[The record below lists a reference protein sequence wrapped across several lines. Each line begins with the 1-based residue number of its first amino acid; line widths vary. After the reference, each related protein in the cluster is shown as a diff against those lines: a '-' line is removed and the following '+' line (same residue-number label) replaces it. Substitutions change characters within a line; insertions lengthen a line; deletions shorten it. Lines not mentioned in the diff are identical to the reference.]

1 MELPRRKEPRAWDAR
16 GSCDFTSVAFSASPL
31 GPLRLRLRRFVFGRF
46 LVRSLFVLGRFLVGS
61 LLVLGRFLVGSLLVL
76 GRLLVGSL
84 FVLRRFLGSFW
95 VLISRPAAFGLGAFQ
110 VIASS
115 FGSNSFRTTPLAI
128 TEKATHFFCELVTP
142 ELHPAVARKTGRL
155 RKSFSSYVDGHDSLV
170 KLNRG

>member
-31 GPLRLRLRRFVFGRF
+31 GPLRLRLRRFVLGRF

-61 LLVLGRFLVGSLLVL
+61 LLVLGT
-76 GRLLVGSL
+76 LLVGSL

-115 FGSNSFRTTPLAI
+115 FGSNSFRTAPLAI